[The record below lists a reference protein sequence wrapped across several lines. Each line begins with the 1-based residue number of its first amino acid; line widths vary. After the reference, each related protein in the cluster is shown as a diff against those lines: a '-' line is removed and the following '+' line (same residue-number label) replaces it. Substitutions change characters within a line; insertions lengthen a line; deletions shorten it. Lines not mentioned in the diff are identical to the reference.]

1 MDGLHFVQTKT
12 SRKDNTFMTT
22 YAQTQLNTTVARTN
36 EEADLK
42 LTCKQEDLARG
53 LSIVSRAVLAHS
65 TVPILANIEMA
76 TDRGRLRLSATNL
89 EIGIQCW
96 IEAQI
101 SQEGTTALPADLLT
115 RMVSS
120 LPQGVMTLTLPAG
133 SQTLNLTCAGS
144 VSNIRGTDPR
154 EFPVIPGVEGEQGVS
169 PHVIDA
175 GLLKAM
181 IGQVAFAAETATTF
195 PVMTCVYA
203 QFDRERLTFA
213 AANTFRLAERIV
225 PMPGNNSSPFSV
237 LIPARNLL
245 ELARILPSQGA
256 VQIVV
261 TPQRNQIVFHSEQA
275 EHVTFVS
282 RLIEGTY
289 RNYQLIIP
297 KEHTTRAVV
306 ETRAFAA
313 AIGRAALFARDEM
326 KSVRLTLAEAE
337 QGMLSGTL
345 TVEADDA
352 DMGNHVSTMV
362 AEVTG
367 PSQQII
373 FNVKYLAEALDHI
386 ETPQVALELTR
397 PGRPAVLKPMSEMVY
412 TSIVMSMNTANK
424 A

>member
-1 MDGLHFVQTKT
+1 
-12 SRKDNTFMTT
+12 MTT
-22 YAQTQLNTTVARTN
+22 YAQTLLNTTVASTSQ

-53 LSIVSRAVLAHS
+53 LSIVSRAILTHS
-65 TVPILANIEMA
+65 TVPILANIEVA
-76 TDRGRLRLSATNL
+76 TERGRLRLSATNL

-120 LPQGVMTLTLPAG
+120 LPQGVMALTLPRG

-144 VSNIRGTDPR
+144 VSNIRGVDPR

-175 GLLKAM
+175 GQLKTM

-203 QFDRERLTFA
+203 QFGTETLTFA

-225 PMPGNNSSPFSV
+225 SLPGSSTAPLSV

-289 RNYQLIIP
+289 RNYQQIIP
-297 KEHTTRAVV
+297 REHTTRAVV

-326 KSVRLTLAEAE
+326 KSVRVTLAEAE
-337 QGMLSGTL
+337 HGTLSGTL

-352 DMGNHVSTMV
+352 DMGNHVSTIV

-367 PSQQII
+367 PAQQII

-397 PGRPAVLKPMSEMVY
+397 PGRPAVLKPVSEMAY
-412 TSIVMSMNTANK
+412 TSIVMSMNTAKK

>member
-1 MDGLHFVQTKT
+1 
-12 SRKDNTFMTT
+12 MTT
-22 YAQTQLNTTVARTN
+22 YAQTQVNTTVASTSQ

-53 LSIVSRAVLAHS
+53 LSIVSRAILTHS
-65 TVPILANIEMA
+65 TVPILANIEVA
-76 TDRGRLRLSATNL
+76 TERGRLRLSATNL

-101 SQEGTTALPADLLT
+101 SQEGSTALPADLLT

-120 LPQGVMTLTLPAG
+120 LPQGVMALTLPRG

-154 EFPVIPGVEGEQGVS
+154 EFPVIPGVEGEQGAS

-175 GLLKAM
+175 GQLKTM

-203 QFDRERLTFA
+203 QFGTETLTFA

-225 PMPGNNSSPFSV
+225 SLPGSSPAPFSV

-282 RLIEGTY
+282 RLIEGSY
-289 RNYQLIIP
+289 RNYQQIIP
-297 KEHTTRAVV
+297 REHTTRAVV
-306 ETRAFAA
+306 ETRAFAS

-326 KSVRLTLAEAE
+326 KSVRITLAEAE
-337 QGMLSGTL
+337 HGTLSGTL

-352 DMGNHVSTMV
+352 DMGNHVSTIV

-367 PSQQII
+367 PGQQII

-397 PGRPAVLKPMSEMVY
+397 PGRPAVLKPVSEMAY
-412 TSIVMSMNTANK
+412 TSIVMSMNTAKK